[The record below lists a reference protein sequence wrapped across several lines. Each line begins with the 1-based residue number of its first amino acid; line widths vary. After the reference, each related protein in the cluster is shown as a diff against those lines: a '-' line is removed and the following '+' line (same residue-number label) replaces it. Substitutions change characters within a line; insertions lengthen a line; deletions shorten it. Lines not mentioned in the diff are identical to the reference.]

1 MKTIMNF
8 VLHAF
13 LSNVVL
19 HTSIFDLGFFDLFQN
34 AFYIHIFEIRSRT
47 KYGCKEIN
55 ASPKIKFSGCVK
67 IEINFFIFVTK

>member
-19 HTSIFDLGFFDLFQN
+19 HTSIIDLGFLIYFKML
-34 AFYIHIFEIRSRT
+34 
-47 KYGCKEIN
+47 
-55 ASPKIKFSGCVK
+55 
-67 IEINFFIFVTK
+67 FIFTFLRSGAELSTVVKKLMHHPKLNFLDE